1 MCRIG
6 GFIICVLGG
15 FVVGGGW
22 VWLGLV
28 WGVPLEVQIDHIK
41 PRSSGG
47 SNSYSNVQVL
57 SREENI
63 FKSNK

>member
-1 MCRIG
+1 M
-6 GFIICVLGG
+6 
-15 FVVGGGW
+15 
-22 VWLGLV
+22 
-28 WGVPLEVQIDHIK
+28 DHIK
-41 PRSSGG
+41 PRSSGE